1 MPTLKECRAEDSP
14 TFTFEYQV
22 QILNVEAVI
31 LIRDKIKS
39 GLFGN
44 GNLAQISDKIWW
56 PHKVL
61 ERTHD
66 SSEVLSW

>member
-1 MPTLKECRAEDSP
+1 M
-14 TFTFEYQV
+14 
-22 QILNVEAVI
+22 NVEAVI

-39 GLFGN
+39 GFFGN

-66 SSEVLSW
+66 SSEVLVLSW